1 MILIDANYD
10 CEDVAE
16 RFWERKA
23 TAKLGDYIVDQQGV
37 AWLYMGFHRE
47 GDGVCFLFVAGAVCA
62 QGTEV
67 VTDDDATCLNVNVED
82 MAVIV
87 IESQPLPGNAVCRKT
102 SLQLPGTGEPV
113 LYG

>member
-23 TAKLGDYIVDQQGV
+23 TAKLGACFEDQHGV
-37 AWLYMGFHRE
+37 PWLYTGYYRE
-47 GDGVCFLFVAGAVCA
+47 GDGMCYLLVAGAVCA
-62 QGTEV
+62 PGTPV
-67 VTDDDATCLNVNVED
+67 VSDDVASCLNVNTEG

-87 IESQPLPGNAVCRKT
+87 IECQPLPGNEVCRTT